1 MNNLPDFIIIG
12 AGKCGTTSLHDYL
25 DQHPQIYICPQKET
39 NFFID
44 EATKNKLKR
53 WNPIISIED
62 YSALFKNA
70 SPNQVIGEISTNYY
84 AFPESAQLIHDLLP
98 EVKII
103 AILRDP
109 TNRAFSEYQMFV
121 RAGHEK
127 RDFAEAI
134 SDSQR
139 KSYVKRGLYYS
150 ELLPFFDTFDRDKI
164 KICLYEDFNK
174 EPEKFVQD
182 FFQFIEVDDNFMPDM
197 TQRGRTGGL
206 PKNKALNEFLKKPN
220 PVRAA
225 AASILKTFMPL
236 ESRQKLKSNI
246 IQANSK
252 KATLFPETRSKLIE
266 FYREDILKL
275 QDLIERDLSAWL
287 E

>member
-1 MNNLPDFIIIG
+1 MNKLPDFIIIG
-12 AGKCGTTSLHDYL
+12 AGKCGTTSLHNYL
-25 DQHPQIYICPQKET
+25 DQHPQIYICPTKET

-44 EATKNKLKR
+44 EQRKAKMKR
-53 WNPIISIED
+53 WGSISNLED
-62 YSALFKNA
+62 YSALFNHA
-70 SPNQVIGEISTNYY
+70 SPSQVIGEISTNYY
-84 AFPESAQLIHDLLP
+84 AFPESAKLIHELLP

-109 TNRAFSEYQMFV
+109 AHRAFSEYQMFV

-134 SDSQR
+134 SDSQK

-164 KICLYEDFNK
+164 KICLYEDFSQ
-174 EPEKFVQD
+174 EPEKFVRD
-182 FFQFIEVDDNFMPDM
+182 FFQFIEVDYNFIPDM

-220 PVRAA
+220 PIRAA
-225 AASILKTFMPL
+225 AASVLKTFMPL

-252 KATLFPETRSKLIE
+252 KAKLSLETRSKLIE
-266 FYREDILKL
+266 FYCDDILKL
-275 QDLIERDLSAWL
+275 QDLVERDFSAWL